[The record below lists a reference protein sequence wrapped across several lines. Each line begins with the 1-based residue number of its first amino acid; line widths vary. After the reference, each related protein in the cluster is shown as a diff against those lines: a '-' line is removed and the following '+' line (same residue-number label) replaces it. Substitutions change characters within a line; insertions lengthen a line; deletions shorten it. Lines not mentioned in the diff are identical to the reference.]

1 MEHEDLTRVLTEHG
15 PRIRAYFRTRA
26 NSPEDA
32 EDLYQEC
39 VCALVSSYSRFADR
53 SSVSTW
59 VYAICRNIY
68 SGYVY
73 HKTRDRALLEALK
86 SEPSSCENNP
96 HAELRI
102 TLERLPSLQRRL
114 YQLHYVEGLSIR
126 EIARLLERPE
136 GTIKY
141 LLHMLRGSLR
151 RLLG

>member
-1 MEHEDLTRVLTEHG
+1 MEHEDLTRVLIEHG

-26 NSPEDA
+26 NNPEDA

-39 VCALVSSYSRFADR
+39 VCALVSSSARFAGR

-68 SGYVY
+68 SSYVY
-73 HKTRDRALLEALK
+73 HKTRDRALLEALQ
-86 SEPSSCENNP
+86 SEPTSCEHDP

-102 TLERLPSLQRRL
+102 TLEHLPSLQRRL
-114 YQLHYVEGLSIR
+114 YQLHYVEGFSVR
-126 EIARLLERPE
+126 EIARFLDRPE

-141 LLHMLRGSLR
+141 LLHTLRGSLR